1 MSPTVTAPA
10 LLTAEE
16 FVRLHGHERVE
27 LVAGRVVETEHMPS
41 FIHGI
46 IYALVTRFLVG
57 FADEHD
63 LGHVTSNDS
72 FFRTRRDPDTVRGPD
87 VSFYSDTRL
96 PKGPIPEGLP
106 PVAPDLA
113 VEVKSPSNTWP
124 GLVRKVSEY
133 LGAGVRVALVIDP
146 EAVAV
151 TVFRNGELPQVFD
164 NGDDLTLPDVL
175 PGFTLPVS
183 KLFP

>member
-1 MSPTVTAPA
+1 MSPTATAPA

-16 FVRLHGHERVE
+16 FVRKHGHERVE
-27 LVAGRVVETEHMPS
+27 LVAGRVVETDMPS
-41 FIHGI
+41 AIHGKI
-46 IYALVTRFLVG
+46 CAETTFHFIAFVKER
-57 FADEHD
+57 D
-63 LGHVTSNDS
+63 LGHVMSNDS
-72 FFRTRRDPDTVRGPD
+72 FFLTRRDPDAVRGPD
-87 VSFYSDTRL
+87 VCFYSYERL
-96 PKGPIPEGLP
+96 PKGPIPEGLL
-106 PVAPDLA
+106 PVAPDLT

-124 GLVRKVSEY
+124 ALLRKVNEY

-175 PGFTLPVS
+175 PGFTVPVR